1 MLRPFVQHFLNYC
14 KVVNFSDR
22 SQQSLSI
29 RLNEFNRFVK
39 TETFSTVADLTY
51 AHLILFITEFG
62 APSVHMIK
70 SRIWTLKQFFHFL
83 MLNGHIEFN
92 PTLDLPYPKMPKTA
106 PSFLTLREFKK
117 ILRYFLG
124 RAGSFIGLR
133 DVVIVLMLGIL
144 GIRTRALIQLDLTDF
159 NIEDGTV
166 WVKEKGGK
174 KRHLV
179 MPDVL
184 TELIQRYFMQ
194 HDKAAGPLFLS
205 KRGRRISQRVLQDTF
220 KMAALE
226 CGIEKSL
233 HARLFRHTAATYLT
247 QIAGVDIA
255 QEAMGH
261 ARRSNTLR
269 YSHLNPNNYVVY
281 MQRHPFMQLAEGG
294 DLWTH

>member
-14 KVVNFSDR
+14 KIVDFSDR

-29 RLNEFNRFVK
+29 RLNEFNKFIK
-39 TETFSTVADLTY
+39 TKTFSKLEDLTY
-51 AHLILFITEFG
+51 AHLLCFITEFG
-62 APSVHMIK
+62 DPSVHMIK

-92 PTLDLPYPKMPKTA
+92 PTLDLPYPKMPKTI
-106 PSFLTLREFKK
+106 PSFLTFGELKK
-117 ILRYFLG
+117 ILRYFLDRSG
-124 RAGSFIGLR
+124 TFIGLR

-144 GIRTRALIQLDLTDF
+144 GIRTRALILLDVTAF
-159 NIEDGTV
+159 NAVEGTV

-174 KRHLV
+174 RRHLV
-179 MPDVL
+179 MPNVL
-184 TELIQRYFMQ
+184 TELIQRYLLQ
-194 HDKAAGPLFLS
+194 HSKADGPLFLS
-205 KRGRRISQRVLQDTF
+205 KRGKRISQRILQDTF
-220 KMAALE
+220 KKVALE

-247 QIAGVDIA
+247 QVAGVDIA

-269 YSHLNPNNYVVY
+269 YSHLDPNNYVEY
-281 MQRHPFMQLAEGG
+281 MQRHPFMQLVEGG
-294 DLWTH
+294 ALWIH